1 MSSNHTR
8 LDRQTYEANMK
19 ELIRLEECNG
29 SERAARNEIAR
40 MANQMIQNN
49 RSLAEQASASRRNI
63 LNQLEKIEKDSR
75 NSFVQHEGRIQK
87 DAARIQSL
95 MQQTKA
101 LGADIN
107 RIIEETRKTQLSA
120 ATIMSQVKFD
130 LQISTSN
137 PDYQK
142 FGKDKIDELAA
153 QLKAVDCMEQSDVSL
168 QQVALR
174 MIGNIYALDA
184 MVSTRKQQYEL
195 EQLEAQGLAAQIKNK
210 MHSAR
215 NNVRYGDEATELV
228 DLDYWTDNKFK
239 LLEDE
244 VDQIKSEIE
253 AKRYDP
259 DFGIEELRSA
269 LKRLNEIDKIQ
280 LHLVQDAIEKSNLSE
295 TREEMAQ
302 VITQLLSEQYG
313 YTRVI
318 GCGFDLNDP
327 RECYIVRLQRHTD
340 GAQIEVLIN
349 PGTNN
354 GDNEIYFRIDTAT
367 YCDQKVMDGINND
380 IERELREYGIHVISK
395 EGCHPETLE
404 EFNPAQ
410 PRVSAQVRARHNIQ
424 TRNA

>member
-130 LQISTSN
+130 LQISISN

-153 QLKAVDCMEQSDVSL
+153 QLKAVDRMEQSDVSL

-195 EQLEAQGLAAQIKNK
+195 EQLEAQGLAAQIKIK
-210 MHSAR
+210 CIAHGTMSDMAM
-215 NNVRYGDEATELV
+215 
-228 DLDYWTDNKFK
+228 K
-239 LLEDE
+239 LP
-244 VDQIKSEIE
+244 S
-253 AKRYDP
+253 
-259 DFGIEELRSA
+259 
-269 LKRLNEIDKIQ
+269 
-280 LHLVQDAIEKSNLSE
+280 
-295 TREEMAQ
+295 
-302 VITQLLSEQYG
+302 LL
-313 YTRVI
+313 I
-318 GCGFDLNDP
+318 
-327 RECYIVRLQRHTD
+327 
-340 GAQIEVLIN
+340 
-349 PGTNN
+349 
-354 GDNEIYFRIDTAT
+354 
-367 YCDQKVMDGINND
+367 
-380 IERELREYGIHVISK
+380 
-395 EGCHPETLE
+395 
-404 EFNPAQ
+404 
-410 PRVSAQVRARHNIQ
+410 
-424 TRNA
+424 